1 MLRHALVSTLL
12 ILAWV
17 VALVALIP
25 VAFGWRGGANALTHL
40 SKLIA
45 VGALKLCRGGE
56 RVCLEDLEGPL

>member
-1 MLRHALVSTLL
+1 MKALVSVLL
-12 ILAWV
+12 MLAWV
-17 VALVALIP
+17 IALAALIP
-25 VAFGWRGGANALTHL
+25 VAFGWRGGTDALMGL